1 MTQIIL
7 TKPHN
12 HAGVMHDID
21 TELDVFPGD
30 AEWLVWTG
38 VARFKQGVQRRSFKE
53 FPPASEASPA
63 SGEPEADVPAMPAA
77 S

>member
-7 TKPHN
+7 TKPHT
-12 HAGVMHDID
+12 HAGILHDIG
-21 TELDVFPGD
+21 TELDVLLHD
-30 AEWLVWTG
+30 AEYLVSAG

-63 SGEPEADVPAMPAA
+63 SGEPDADVPATPAA